1 VIRFFENGNKEI
13 LFANG
18 NFSTFN
24 GEVWTNTN
32 NKVIITIILGIP
44 KIQKWNIRVANRTGS

>member
-1 VIRFFENGNKEI
+1 MRNKEINRLVTGKGSVIRFFENGNKEI

-24 GEVWTNTN
+24 GDVWTNTN
-32 NKVIITIILGIP
+32 NKVLY
-44 KIQKWNIRVANRTGS
+44 